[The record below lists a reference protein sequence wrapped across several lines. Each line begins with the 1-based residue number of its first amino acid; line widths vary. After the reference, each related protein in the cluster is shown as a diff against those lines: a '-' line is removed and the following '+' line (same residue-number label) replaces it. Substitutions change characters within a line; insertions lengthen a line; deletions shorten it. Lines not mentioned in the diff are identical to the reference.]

1 MTRPAGRRS
10 VSARLPDF
18 PWDRLASARAR
29 AVEHQDGLV
38 DLSMGTPVDPTP
50 EVVRAALAAGANA
63 PGYPQTVGTAELRHA
78 VADWLRRRF
87 EVALSPDGV
96 LPSIGLKELVGSLAV
111 HLGLGPDDVV
121 VVPELAYPTYEVGA
135 RLAGCEVVAADSLT
149 ALGPRRPALLWVNSP
164 SNPTGRVLPAAHLAK
179 AVAWARERGA
189 LLVSDECYLELGWA
203 ESDADQPVS
212 VLHPDVCEGS
222 YDGVLALHSLSK
234 RSSMAGYRVGFVAG
248 DAAVVAELLAVRRNL
263 GLMMPAPVQRAAVVA
278 LGDDGHVDD
287 VRARYAGRRAV
298 LWPALEAAG
307 FRIDHSEAGLYL
319 WATRGEPCA
328 DTVAWFAERGVL
340 VAPGDFYGPGGAQ
353 HVRLALTA
361 TDERI
366 SAAAARLTARLP

>member
-203 ESDADQPVS
+203 ESDADRPVS
-212 VLHPDVCEGS
+212 VLHPDVCGGS
-222 YDGVLALHSLSK
+222 YGGVLALHSLSK

-248 DAAVVAELLAVRRNL
+248 DASVVAELLAVRRNL
-263 GLMMPAPVQRAAVVA
+263 GLIVPAPVQRAAVVA
-278 LGDDGHVDD
+278 LGDDGHVDE
-287 VRARYAGRRAV
+287 VRSRYAGRRAV
-298 LWPALEAAG
+298 LWSALEEAG

-319 WATRGEPCA
+319 WVTRGESCA
-328 DTVAWFAERGVL
+328 DTVGWFAERGIL
-340 VAPGDFYGPGGAQ
+340 VAPGDFYGPAGAE

-361 TDERI
+361 TDERVA
-366 SAAAARLTARLP
+366 AAAARLT